1 MNTLALLA
9 IDAYDG
15 SVVATS
21 LTLVFSMLVL
31 LNLIIV
37 LEGKIFDARDARK
50 KAAALEAA
58 ANNTQ
63 TPAPARAPAPAPAR
77 APAPAPA
84 RAPAPAPA
92 PAPETGIPAEAVAAI
107 AAAVACCEGENA
119 TVRSIRRAPGAAGR
133 RGVWGDAGVLQ
144 ATRPFV

>member
-63 TPAPARAPAPAPAR
+63 TPAPARAPAPAPA
-77 APAPAPA
+77 
-84 RAPAPAPA
+84 

>member
-84 RAPAPAPA
+84 

-119 TVRSIRRAPGAAGR
+119 TVRSIRRAPRAAGR